1 MPTKK
6 HTVALV
12 GGPLD
17 GDVRKLVRLFDT
29 TIFDVRGEDGQYR
42 YYEYRRTGCVTKR
55 GHPEYLF
62 LRNLFLKGKTK

>member
-1 MPTKK
+1 M
-6 HTVALV
+6 
-12 GGPLD
+12 
-17 GDVRKLVRLFDT
+17 RLFDT